1 MESVAHSVQAA
12 VAPIAICPEEV
23 NAVAK
28 ENRDSSLNNPALFL
42 NRELSW
48 LKFNRRVLQQAEN
61 RKNPLLERVKFL
73 AISGSNMDEFY
84 MKRIGGLKQQ
94 VAAGILDRTVDGRTP
109 QQQVDECLAD
119 IRSYMVEKER
129 IAGEVIDDL
138 SAAGIE
144 ILSYAQLSDEERS
157 SVRESFYDNIFPL
170 ITPQSVDSAHPFP
183 FISNLSLNL
192 LVTLRYPGEQDIS
205 LARVK
210 VPVGSGAQR
219 FSL

>member
-157 SVRESFYDNIFPL
+157 SVRESFYDNIFP
-170 ITPQSVDSAHPFP
+170 
-183 FISNLSLNL
+183 
-192 LVTLRYPGEQDIS
+192 
-205 LARVK
+205 
-210 VPVGSGAQR
+210 
-219 FSL
+219 